1 MNARLSSLL
10 VAGSVFVAGSPSM
23 PLAAYAP
30 AAEGAPGASLQGASL
45 ASQDARSASL
55 KLDLPGYAGT
65 PRLQVLS
72 NPLRIVVDLPGVDR
86 GTQPSRKDLAA
97 LQHPLILKTRLAQFE
112 VAPTPVTRLVL
123 EVKEGT
129 QVLVGTVPGGVMVN
143 LNAGTGASTAR
154 LMPGLQAPASRPS
167 AEPAADVAPVVV
179 SMPVLPKPMETEVLT
194 ASASPEAPAPE
205 TKAPETK
212 AAEKVAAAPA
222 AAEPAPVPAR
232 VETKVAETRP
242 EPAPEAPQ
250 PALTAPKAPLQA
262 MPAVGASVQSLP
274 SLSASSLLPLSLGS
288 AATAAAPAPLQV
300 PRDSQAR
307 SGKTLADA
315 PTLWKGSKM
324 SIDVQNADIKVF
336 LGILA
341 DAGHLNLVMDQ
352 DVQGI
357 YNFKFTDTPWD
368 QILDV
373 VLKNAGLGKEIQN
386 GVLRVAK
393 IKKLQE
399 EEEDRRKLDE
409 AKALAGP
416 LQSITRPLSYA
427 KVAEVKSII
436 EKMLTKRGS
445 VILDDRTNTLIITDL
460 SSNLVVIDDLI
471 SQLDVQIQQ
480 VQIEARVV
488 EATGSYE
495 KAFGV
500 KWPTANTG
508 AADLTVGGVAAPW
521 GAFDSP
527 SWNSVNNRP
536 GLGQNA
542 AAVAFTPG
550 KEGVTSINSPAGE
563 FWVSFLSNRFS
574 VNFIL
579 QALEKDGKIKIVSSP
594 KVVTQNNK
602 KAKILAGEKIPYPTQ
617 QGGAQGGAITV
628 AFADANLELDV
639 TPQITNE
646 GTIIMDIKVEKAEA
660 DFSRT
665 VNGTPT
671 ILRKA
676 IETQVLVRD
685 GGTAI
690 LGGVYSNTTSD
701 GTNGVPF
708 LSKLPLIGWLFRNK
722 THEEKNA
729 ELLIFITPRIIKN

>member
-10 VAGSVFVAGSPSM
+10 VAGGVLVAGIPSA
-23 PLAAYAP
+23 PLAAYAL
-30 AAEGAPGASLQGASL
+30 AAEGNPSTAALQGAALTSP
-45 ASQDARSASL
+45 DAQTASL
-55 KLDLPGYAGT
+55 KLGLPGYTGT

-72 NPLRIVVDLPGVDR
+72 NPLRVVVDLPGVER
-86 GTQPSRKDLAA
+86 GANPSKKDLAS
-97 LQHPLILKTRLAQFE
+97 LQHPLILRTRLAQFE
-112 VAPTPVTRLVL
+112 VNPVPVTRLVL
-123 EVKEGT
+123 EVREGT
-129 QVLVGTVPGGVMVN
+129 QVLVGNSPEGVLVN
-143 LNAGTGASTAR
+143 LSAGSGHTAAK
-154 LMPGLQAPASRPS
+154 LAPAASIRPV
-167 AEPAADVAPVVV
+167 PAAPLETPAAPVVV
-179 SMPVLPKPMETEVLT
+179 SLPALPKPMETEVI
-194 ASASPEAPAPE
+194 
-205 TKAPETK
+205 
-212 AAEKVAAAPA
+212 
-222 AAEPAPVPAR
+222 
-232 VETKVAETRP
+232 
-242 EPAPEAPQ
+242 PAPEAPAAPVAAPV
-250 PALTAPKAPLQA
+250 PAPLPASASLAPAPEAVPPPAPQAPKAEAEPAPKPAALNPL
-262 MPAVGASVQSLP
+262 PAVGTPIQSLP
-274 SLSASSLLPLSLGS
+274 TLSASSLLPLSIGS
-288 AATAAAPAPLQV
+288 AASAAAPAPVQAA
-300 PRDSQAR
+300 RESQIR
-307 SGKTLADA
+307 TGKTLADS
-315 PTLWKGSKM
+315 PTVWKGAKM

-427 KVAEVKSII
+427 KVSEVRTII

-460 SSNLVVIDDLI
+460 SNNLVVIDDLI

-500 KWPTANTG
+500 KWPQSNSGTTN
-508 AADLTVGGVAAPW
+508 LTVDGASAAW
-521 GAFDSP
+521 GATNSP
-527 SWNSVNNRP
+527 SWNSINNRP
-536 GLGQNA
+536 GVGQNA
-542 AAVAFTPG
+542 VIGSFAGGRTGATDIA
-550 KEGVTSINSPAGE
+550 NPAGE

-579 QALEKDGKIKIVSSP
+579 QALEKDGKVKIVSSP

-602 KAKILAGEKIPYPTQ
+602 KAKILSGEKIPYPTQ

-628 AFADANLELDV
+628 AFADANLELNV

-646 GTIIMDIKVEKAEA
+646 GTILMDIKVEKAEA

-665 VNGTPT
+665 VQGQPT
-671 ILRKA
+671 IIRRE

-690 LGGVYSNTTSD
+690 LGGVYTNSTSD
-701 GTNGVPF
+701 GTAGVPF

-722 THEEKNA
+722 THNEKNA